1 MFGGE
6 NMEVDVISQLIGNVG
21 FPIAA
26 FALMWWMC
34 NDTLKGV
41 QNALNDLTKTIEVLK
56 DDMKVG

>member
-1 MFGGE
+1 MDID
-6 NMEVDVISQLIGNVG
+6 MITSVVGNLG

-41 QNALNDLTKTIEVLK
+41 QVALQDLSRTLEVMK
-56 DDMKVG
+56 DDIKEIKQG

>member
-1 MFGGE
+1 MD
-6 NMEVDVISQLIGNVG
+6 VDVITQVVGNLG

-41 QNALNDLTKTIEVLK
+41 QVALQDLAKTLEVMK
-56 DDMKVG
+56 DDINEIKHN

>member
-1 MFGGE
+1 MDI
-6 NMEVDVISQLIGNVG
+6 DVITQVVGNLG

-41 QNALNDLTKTIEVLK
+41 QAALQDLSKTLEVMK
-56 DDMKVG
+56 DDINDIKHG

>member
-1 MFGGE
+1 MD
-6 NMEVDVISQLIGNVG
+6 VDVITQVVGNLG

-41 QNALNDLTKTIEVLK
+41 QVALQDLSKTLEIMK
-56 DDMKVG
+56 DDINEIKHT